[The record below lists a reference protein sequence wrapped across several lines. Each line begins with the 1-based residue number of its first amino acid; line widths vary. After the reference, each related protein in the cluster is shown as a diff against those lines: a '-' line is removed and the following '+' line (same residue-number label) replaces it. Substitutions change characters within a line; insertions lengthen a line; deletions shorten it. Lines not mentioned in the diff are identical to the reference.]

1 MGVSAG
7 PRIETDGL
15 VFALDAKNTKTFD
28 DIPGITDHGISDWYC
43 FTSGTATYSAIYP
56 NTEIIEI
63 DADGNETV
71 LVTTGS
77 DPQRAGNLSITA
89 GRRYYG
95 TKAIHILDEAVNDA
109 IAPVS
114 FAGTY
119 FGNIHTRYNPK
130 TMRIYAP
137 QDDINVSVYENVTGG
152 VTGTATSTF
161 SVSRGSSATFVT
173 TQGTNVYTI
182 FETDKPAIMTVGSGG
197 DDHVMMPMT
206 NYVYKRRNQY
216 SRTINNTAPAN
227 VGTYVSHDTSG
238 SNLPLFVLEI
248 ADGSGGDSAQ
258 GIGYEYLSDTFSW
271 GNALSDYQIV
281 APYADTTVT
290 VSYWQNSQWNV
301 GEVHSLSGTQTDPAA
316 VDRDGT
322 NGFGV
327 DGSDISGAADNLA
340 SGANLWK
347 WESTK
352 PIAVIINDTGNDEEN
367 LLGWMSNNHLRTSSN
382 STQSFVN
389 LIDKDD
395 RSRMKIYG
403 KDLTT
408 TVEYAGAKLSAGD
421 SITFDGVDDHI
432 ILPNFD
438 GFPGGDNPFSLSF
451 WFYSDATASASIEVP
466 FFYGNEATGQAIR
479 IRLHS
484 NGKIE
489 SGHWGNVGYDWGT
502 GTGVWTLS
510 AWNCIAETYDGTTDR
525 LYLNGVEVGNSNINN
540 LSIPTSSNLILGKRP
555 SAGVYGGQI
564 AQVKVY
570 NKELTASEVQ
580 QNFNAHRGR
589 FGI

>member
-1 MGVSAG
+1 MASAAG

-63 DADGNETV
+63 DADGNEV
-71 LVTTGS
+71 GIVTTGS
-77 DPQRAGNLSITA
+77 DPQRAANLSITA

-95 TKAIHILDEAVNDA
+95 TKAIHILDEGINDA

-119 FGNIHTRYNPK
+119 FGNIHTRADPK
-130 TMRIYAP
+130 TMNIYAP
-137 QDDINVSVYENVTGG
+137 QDDINVSVYEDVTGG

-173 TQGTNVYTI
+173 TQGNSVYTI
-182 FETDKPAIMTVGSGG
+182 FKTDKPAIMTVGSGS

-206 NYVYKRRNQY
+206 NYVYRRRNHHE
-216 SRTINNTAPAN
+216 RTINNTAPSN
-227 VGTYVSHDTSG
+227 PSNTYVAYDTS
-238 SNLPLFVLEI
+238 LPLFALEI

-271 GNALSDYQIV
+271 GNVLSDYQIV

-301 GEVHSLSGTQTDPAA
+301 GEVHSLSGTQTSPDA

-327 DGSDISGAADNLA
+327 DGSTISGAADNLA

-352 PIAVIINDTGNDEEN
+352 PIAVIINDTSNDEEN
-367 LLGWMSNNHLRTSSN
+367 LLGWMSNNYQRSSSN

-389 LIDKDD
+389 LIQPNK
-395 RSRMKIYG
+395 RKRMKMRG
-403 KDLTT
+403 KKLTT
-408 TVEYAGAKLSAGD
+408 SSSYAAAKLSAGD

-432 ILPNFD
+432 VLPGFD

-451 WFYSDATASASIEVP
+451 WFYSDASASDNPEVP

-479 IRLHS
+479 IRLNS
-484 NGKIE
+484 NGQIT
-489 SGHWGNVGYDWGT
+489 SGHWGGSGYDWT
-502 GTGVWTLS
+502 TSTGVWTLS

-555 SAGVYGGQI
+555 NGEIYGGQI

-570 NKELTASEVQ
+570 NKELTASQVQ
-580 QNFNAHRGR
+580 QNFNALRGR
-589 FGI
+589 FGL